1 MNETEHLPVPATG
14 APVEASSTVQPLAE
28 PVTLVSDLMQLTRLR
43 LNLMVVLTTA
53 IGFAMAV
60 VDVFPVA
67 LFLHTV
73 IGTTLVAAA
82 SSALNQ
88 VLERDVDARMRRT
101 AGRPIP
107 SGRMS
112 PDAAL
117 AIGVGIALLGLV
129 ELSLAVNLLTAL
141 LGALTLAGYLFVYT
155 PLKRVT
161 SLATVIGAVPG
172 AIPPVMGWTALR
184 GDIGVGAWVLFAILF
199 LWQLPHFLAIAWVYR
214 ADYARGGL
222 PMLPVVDPEG
232 DLTARQMVLYCAALL
247 PVSLLPT
254 LVGLTGLAY
263 FACAIVAG
271 LVYLAYAFLFVSQ
284 RTNLA
289 ARRLMIAS
297 VMYLPALLTAM
308 MLDRLLG

>member
-1 MNETEHLPVPATG
+1 M
-14 APVEASSTVQPLAE
+14 EASASPAGGAAGAAGERSVSWF
-28 PVTLVSDLMQLTRLR
+28 SDLMELTRLR

-60 VDVFPVA
+60 TDSFPVL
-67 LFLHTV
+67 LFIHTV
-73 IGTTLVAAA
+73 LGTTLVAAA

-88 VLERDVDARMRRT
+88 VLERDIDAKMRRT
-101 AGRPIP
+101 QARPIP
-107 SGRMS
+107 SGRLS

-117 AIGVGIALLGLV
+117 AVGVGIALVGLV
-129 ELSLAVNLLTAL
+129 ELTFAVNLLTAL

-155 PLKRVT
+155 PLKRKT

-184 GDIGVGAWVLFAILF
+184 GEIGAGAWVLFTILF

-232 DLTARQMVLYCAALL
+232 ELTARQMVLYCAALL

-254 LVGLTGLAY
+254 LVGLTGPAY
-263 FACAIVAG
+263 FACAVVAG
-271 LVYLAYAFLFVSQ
+271 IAYLAYAFLFVSQ

-297 VMYLPALLTAM
+297 VLYLPALLTAM